1 MALIPAR
8 PWYVLL
14 IIVILVI
21 DGTNA
26 AVQVVMRVVGASS
39 GPVALLLWQAGVA
52 STAWAAAWAA
62 AQRWRF
68 ASGLAVLNGA
78 VIATMLLRLPSMVG
92 MELEAA
98 APLRGAAVVVFCF
111 VLLLAGVLEWEARK
125 R

>member
-14 IIVILVI
+14 IIVIFVI

-26 AVQVVMRVVGASS
+26 AVQVAMRASS

-92 MELEAA
+92 MEQEAA

>member
-8 PWYVLL
+8 PWYVLV
-14 IIVILVI
+14 IIVIFVI

-26 AVQVVMRVVGASS
+26 AAQVVMRASS

-78 VIATMLLRLPSMVG
+78 VIATMLLRLPAMVG
-92 MELEAA
+92 MELEAV